1 LTEFILMRGLIV
13 GRFQP
18 LHKGHMSAIREALSK
33 CDDLIVVIGSAED
46 SHTER
51 NPFTAGERYQMLL
64 SSLEPEERARILIVP
79 IRDVNRYSVW
89 VNHVE
94 SYVPPFDTVFSNS
107 DLTRSLFKEAGY
119 SVRKTRAYNPETYS
133 ATEIRRRIVS
143 GEPWE
148 SLVPGPVEAFLKAL
162 DARQRLLDAGATPSK
177 KNTRGGDPCD
187 R

>member
-1 LTEFILMRGLIV
+1 LRGLVV

-18 LHKGHMSAIREALSK
+18 LHKGHLAAIREVLGR

-51 NPFTAGERYQMLL
+51 NPFTAGERYQMLISAL
-64 SSLEPEERARILIVP
+64 APEERARMFIIP

-107 DLTRSLFKEAGY
+107 DLTRSLFSKAGY
-119 SVRKTRAYNPETYS
+119 EVRRTKAYDPEAYS
-133 ATEIRRRIVS
+133 ATEIRRKIVNR
-143 GEPWE
+143 ERWDN
-148 SLVPGPVEAFLKAL
+148 LVPEPVAAILKAL
-162 DARQRLLDAGATPSK
+162 DARQRLMDAGARPERK
-177 KNTRGGDPCD
+177 KRGVD
-187 R
+187 RAR